1 MVLHRKIF
9 HLTLKKLYCRL
20 FVLSECFNT
29 WQAVE
34 SSKSVWGKIS
44 MVDAE
49 KRLLGH
55 ALEDPD
61 TQHFVIFLCHFLHAE
76 ASPECYIEDTW
87 MQVGGTN
94 CFSFSFPFLSL
105 SPSPSPKI
113 IPLIFAFS
121 LCEIRSLMLT
131 DL

>member
-76 ASPECYIEDTW
+76 LHLVLDQQVFSATSY
-87 MQVGGTN
+87 MQ
-94 CFSFSFPFLSL
+94 SL
-105 SPSPSPKI
+105 
-113 IPLIFAFS
+113 FS
-121 LCEIRSLMLT
+121 LEEHT
-131 DL
+131 